1 MKNRIKYIDISRAFA
16 IIFIV
21 LGHTIVHSQHC
32 NLIFKFLYSFHVVL
46 FFIISGYTFKVKENE
61 KSLPFIKKKFIR
73 IIIPYFVWCILFLIP
88 YIILG
93 NGVGNSLGTTSSF
106 NLKTQLLNV
115 IYGVGNNAAL
125 KQNSA
130 LWFLPALFSMEVFCF
145 FLIKYKK
152 KYRINNIILVLSLI
166 ILSYITN
173 TFSNFILPW
182 GLNSVLVL
190 NIYFYLGY
198 LFKEKNYFTKERVFQ
213 AKYIVPIA
221 IVGIIACFI
230 NSQTVSCIDYEYGN
244 LLLCFL
250 SGAGLSLLVIYL
262 SYKINKNKTLEYIGK
277 NTMGI
282 LIFHKLIILVF
293 QTKMGIISELL
304 SNSNLYIELILSLT
318 ITMLSIVL
326 SLLATIIVRKMFP
339 LLIGE
344 NKK

>member
-130 LWFLPALFSMEVFCF
+130 LWFLPALFSMEVFCN
-145 FLIKYKK
+145 FLIKYKQ
-152 KYRINNIILVLSLI
+152 KYSNNNIILV
-166 ILSYITN
+166 
-173 TFSNFILPW
+173 
-182 GLNSVLVL
+182 
-190 NIYFYLGY
+190 
-198 LFKEKNYFTKERVFQ
+198 
-213 AKYIVPIA
+213 
-221 IVGIIACFI
+221 
-230 NSQTVSCIDYEYGN
+230 
-244 LLLCFL
+244 
-250 SGAGLSLLVIYL
+250 
-262 SYKINKNKTLEYIGK
+262 
-277 NTMGI
+277 
-282 LIFHKLIILVF
+282 
-293 QTKMGIISELL
+293 
-304 SNSNLYIELILSLT
+304 
-318 ITMLSIVL
+318 
-326 SLLATIIVRKMFP
+326 
-339 LLIGE
+339 
-344 NKK
+344 